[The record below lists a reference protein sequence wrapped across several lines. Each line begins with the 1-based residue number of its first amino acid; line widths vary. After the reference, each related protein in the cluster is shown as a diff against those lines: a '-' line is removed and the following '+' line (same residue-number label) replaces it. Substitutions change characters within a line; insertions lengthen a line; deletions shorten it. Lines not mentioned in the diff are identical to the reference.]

1 MGLGWSSTAEVH
13 PGASWKCGY
22 CGNKVAGNVGYTRD
36 RGHDDGKMIFICPH
50 CENPTAFI
58 PNSFGV
64 LEQVPGSA
72 IGNEVQFL
80 PEDIEKLYGEVRRCI
95 QYTAYTAATL
105 LMRKLIMHLSVE
117 QGAKENQNFVQYIDY
132 LDENNWIPPNGKSW
146 VDSIRKKGNEATHEV
161 VFVSESDVIQLFGFV
176 EMLLKF
182 MYEFP
187 NRIKTS

>member
-22 CGNKVAGNVGYTRD
+22 CGNQVAGNIGYTRD
-36 RGHDDGKMIFICPH
+36 RTRDDGRIIFICPH

-58 PNSFGV
+58 PNSFGG
-64 LEQVPGSA
+64 LEQVPGST
-72 IGNEVQFL
+72 IGNDVQFL
-80 PEDIEKLYGEVRRCI
+80 PEDIEKLYGEARRCI
-95 QYTAYTAATL
+95 QYTAYTAAAL
-105 LMRKLIMHLSVE
+105 LMRKLVMHLAVA
-117 QGAKENQNFVQYIDY
+117 QGAQENQKFIQYINY

-146 VDSIRKKGNEATHEV
+146 VDSIRKKGNEATHEI
-161 VFVSESDVIQLFGFV
+161 VFTSESEAVQLLGFV

-187 NRIKTS
+187 GRIQ